1 MTEDNLI
8 LSDQIEGY
16 PHPKITETLFGHQF
30 AEQEIINC
38 YNSGKLHHGWLITG
52 PKGIGKATLAYKI
65 TRFILNQHNNLG
77 SNTGLFEDPTVSKNT
92 LNIESDPKTIESIKV
107 INKSH
112 PNLLIIER
120 STSDQTK
127 KIRQNIVLDDV
138 KGLDNFLHMTANED
152 GWRVIIIDAI
162 DDMNINAANYILK
175 LLEEPPK
182 NVLFLIIAH
191 NLGRVLPTIKSRCRK
206 VLLTPLNTEEMK
218 NILSQFDLPG
228 DQENMDQVCHLSEG
242 SVSRALQIL
251 NGVGSDTITE
261 ISHLLGADALINRNN
276 LEKTAEKWLRIGRK
290 QDNDPIYNILDFFIF
305 WISKCLRDIAKQK
318 SPTDHNNPSDID
330 CIRSLIDRLGMEE
343 LCERL
348 IKAQDILDNSTNLH
362 LDRKQ
367 ILYSVILTVAD

>member
-1 MTEDNLI
+1 MNAIVRPPNQTVELV
-8 LSDQIEGY
+8 
-16 PHPKITETLFGHQF
+16 GHQIFENEF
-30 AEQEIINC
+30 ARLWESQELPHAFLL
-38 YNSGKLHHGWLITG
+38 SGE
-52 PKGIGKATLAYKI
+52 KGIGKATLAYKV

-77 SNTGLFEDPTVSKNT
+77 SSTGLFEDPTVSIKA
-92 LNIESDPKTIESIKV
+92 LNIESDPKSIEAIKV

-112 PNLLIIER
+112 PNLFIIER

-138 KGLDNFLHMTANED
+138 KGLDNFLHMTPNED

-191 NLGRVLPTIKSRCRK
+191 NLGRLLPTIKSRCRK
-206 VLLTPLNTEEMK
+206 VLLTSLNTEEMK
-218 NILSQFDLPG
+218 NILSQFDLPKNKEII
-228 DQENMDQVCHLSEG
+228 DKACHLSEG
-242 SVSRALQIL
+242 SISRALQIL

-261 ISHLLGADALINRNN
+261 ISHLLGTNALIDRNN

-290 QDNDPIYNILDFFIF
+290 QDKDPVYEILDFFIF
-305 WISKCLRDIAKQK
+305 WISKCLRDSAKQK
-318 SPTDHNNPSDID
+318 NPMDHNSPRDID
-330 CIRSLIDRLGMEE
+330 CIRLLIDRLGMEE
-343 LCERL
+343 LCKRL
-348 IKAQDILDNSTNLH
+348 IKAQDILNNSTNLN

>member
-1 MTEDNLI
+1 MNAIVRPPNQTVELV
-8 LSDQIEGY
+8 
-16 PHPKITETLFGHQF
+16 GHQIFENEF
-30 AEQEIINC
+30 ARLWESQELPHAFLLA
-38 YNSGKLHHGWLITG
+38 GQ
-52 PKGIGKATLAYKI
+52 KGIGKATLAYKI

-77 SNTGLFEDPTVSKNT
+77 SSTGLFEDPTASIET
-92 LNIESDPKTIESIKV
+92 LNIESDPKSIEAKKV

-138 KGLDNFLHMTANED
+138 KELDNFLHMTANED

-162 DDMNINAANYILK
+162 DDININAANYILK

-218 NILSQFDLPG
+218 SILSQFDLPK
-228 DQENMDQVCHLSEG
+228 DQEIIDKACHLSEG
-242 SVSRALQIL
+242 SISRALQIL
-251 NGVGSDTITE
+251 NRISSDTITE
-261 ISHLLGADALINRNN
+261 ISHLLGTNALIDRNN

-305 WISKCLRDIAKQK
+305 WISKCLRDIAKQR
-318 SPTDHNNPSDID
+318 SPTDHNNPIDID

-348 IKAQDILDNSTNLH
+348 IKAQDILNDSTNLH

>member
-1 MTEDNLI
+1 MNAIVRPPNQTVELV
-8 LSDQIEGY
+8 
-16 PHPKITETLFGHQF
+16 GHQIFENEF
-30 AEQEIINC
+30 ARLWESQELPHAFLLA
-38 YNSGKLHHGWLITG
+38 GQ
-52 PKGIGKATLAYKI
+52 KGIGKATLAYKI

-77 SNTGLFEDPTVSKNT
+77 SSTGLFEDPTASIET
-92 LNIESDPKTIESIKV
+92 LNIESDPKSIEAIKV

-138 KGLDNFLHMTANED
+138 KELDNFLHMTANED

-162 DDMNINAANYILK
+162 DDININAANYILK

-218 NILSQFDLPG
+218 NILSQFDLPK
-228 DQENMDQVCHLSEG
+228 DQEIIDKACHLSEG
-242 SVSRALQIL
+242 SISRALQIL
-251 NGVGSDTITE
+251 NRISSDTITE
-261 ISHLLGADALINRNN
+261 ISHLLGTNALIDRNN

-305 WISKCLRDIAKQK
+305 WISKCLRDIAKQR
-318 SPTDHNNPSDID
+318 SPTDHNNPIDID

-348 IKAQDILDNSTNLH
+348 IKAQDILNDSTNLH

>member
-1 MTEDNLI
+1 MNATVRPPNQTVELV
-8 LSDQIEGY
+8 
-16 PHPKITETLFGHQF
+16 GHQIFENEF
-30 AEQEIINC
+30 ARLWVSQELPHAFLLA
-38 YNSGKLHHGWLITG
+38 GE
-52 PKGIGKATLAYKI
+52 KGIGKATLAYKI

-77 SNTGLFEDPTVSKNT
+77 SSTGLFEDPTASIET
-92 LNIESDPKTIESIKV
+92 LNIESDPKSIESIKV

-218 NILSQFDLPG
+218 KILSQFDLPE
-228 DQENMDQVCHLSEG
+228 DQEIMDKACHLSEG
-242 SVSRALQIL
+242 SISRALQIF
-251 NGVGSDTITE
+251 NGVSSDTITE
-261 ISHLLGADALINRNN
+261 ISHLLGTNALIDRNN

-290 QDNDPIYNILDFFIF
+290 QDNDPIYNILDLFIF
-305 WISKCLRDIAKQK
+305 CISKSLRDIAKQK
-318 SPTDHNNPSDID
+318 NPTDHNNPIDID
-330 CIRSLIDRLGMEE
+330 CIRLLIDRLGMEE